1 MIALPFRGCCGL
13 NISYFYKCHNYV
25 KLVECMGWDWLSV
38 AYTGS
43 CLNPHTECSKS
54 GKCQICF
61 KVLNPWCSKNVTL
74 QSSDPVLR
82 NAYTATSGSEFFLK
96 TMQLLKTSGIQF
108 QGLHPDCWTCTGAHI
123 STEGPSIWFPE
134 NTLNFKFLNFLH
146 QWFEQNF
153 HHLGLICRTT
163 PPPHHHHHY
172 HTCTDPALHL
182 MLQHLW
188 SPCSAHAPWTP
199 GWKISQIQQTR
210 WFRSWL

>member
-13 NISYFYKCHNYV
+13 NISYIYKCHNYV

-43 CLNPHTECSKS
+43 CLNPLTECSKS

-61 KVLNPWCSKNVTL
+61 KVLNPWCSKNVAL

-82 NAYTATSGSEFFLK
+82 NAYTASSGSEFFLK

-123 STEGPSIWFPE
+123 STEGPSTWFPE
-134 NTLNFKFLNFLH
+134 LLASMIWAKFSPSGVNLPNY
-146 QWFEQNF
+146 
-153 HHLGLICRTT
+153 
-163 PPPHHHHHY
+163 PPPLTTTIHVVILHFTWCCNIFDLLVQLMRHEPQGGKY
-172 HTCTDPALHL
+172 HKSSKYAG
-182 MLQHLW
+182 
-188 SPCSAHAPWTP
+188 SAVDYRNHN
-199 GWKISQIQQTR
+199 GISEIK
-210 WFRSWL
+210 